1 MRPDISEQSNII
13 FALVR
18 WTDPKSG
25 CGGSSYGTVVAALRR
40 SLFFYAPW
48 NVSLSTKQTSACV
61 ILFSHKD
68 VSSWILISR
77 FLPLKMMW
85 VINLRMKLLRPRSEM
100 DSRKDMS

>member
-1 MRPDISEQSNII
+1 MK
-13 FALVR
+13 LV
-18 WTDPKSG
+18 
-25 CGGSSYGTVVAALRR
+25 CGGNSYVTVGAALRR
-40 SLFFYAPW
+40 SLSFYAPC

-68 VSSWILISR
+68 VSSWIHISR
-77 FLPLKMMW
+77 FLPLKMLW